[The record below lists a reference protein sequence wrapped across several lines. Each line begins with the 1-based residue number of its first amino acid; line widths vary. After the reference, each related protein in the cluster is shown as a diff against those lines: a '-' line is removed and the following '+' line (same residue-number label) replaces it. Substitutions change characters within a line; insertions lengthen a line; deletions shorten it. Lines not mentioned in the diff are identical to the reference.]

1 MHLLTYAIVETDH
14 FSTYFSAKEPHK
26 IFKEWRRSGAQ
37 FAAAAGDRTRGKS
50 KAKGL
55 KAVKAALV
63 LCEAR
68 PVLAIFT

>member
-1 MHLLTYAIVETDH
+1 M
-14 FSTYFSAKEPHK
+14 
-26 IFKEWRRSGAQ
+26 

-55 KAVKAALV
+55 KAVKAVKAALV